1 VVFTDDQRLDQGRV
15 LERELKS
22 RVPGAAVVYIDPHSA
37 AAMTDAVLAWAEQAK
52 TVVVAIY
59 ENPTS
64 QGQVVVTNGKAHR
77 TIGLSEAE
85 TRLMNGILGRAGERT
100 AVVAMGSPYVAAG
113 FPEVQN
119 YLCTYSIA
127 SVSETAAARALFGE
141 IGIRGHSPVTIPGIA
156 ERGAGLERPIMTSH
170 QR

>member
-1 VVFTDDQRLDQGRV
+1 
-15 LERELKS
+15 
-22 RVPGAAVVYIDPHSA
+22 
-37 AAMTDAVLAWAEQAK
+37 
-52 TVVVAIY
+52 VVVAVY

-64 QGQVVVTNGKAHR
+64 QGQVVVTDGKAHR
-77 TIGLSEAE
+77 TIALSEAE
-85 TRLMNGILGRAGERT
+85 TRMMNGILERAGERT
-100 AVVAMGSPYVAAG
+100 VVVAMGSPYVAAS

-141 IGIRGHSPVTIPGIA
+141 IGIHGHSPVTIPGIA
-156 ERGAGLERPIMTSH
+156 FRGAGLERPIMTSR